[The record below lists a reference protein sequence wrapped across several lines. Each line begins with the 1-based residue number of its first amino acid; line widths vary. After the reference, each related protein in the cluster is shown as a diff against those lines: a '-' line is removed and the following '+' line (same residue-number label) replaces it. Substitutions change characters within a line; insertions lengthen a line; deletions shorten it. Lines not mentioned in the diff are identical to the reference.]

1 MSEVWRGL
9 MLRIP
14 CPKCHKIIYASE
26 VETFHPCP
34 YCGFI
39 FSGKYGP
46 EKRREKRT
54 PQKSS
59 FLFSFQGES
68 LEASTTDLSKNG
80 IGIQISGKPSIS
92 EGDVLKLPISDASVD
107 AKIMWVKKDP
117 DKSLAGLQKIN

>member
-1 MSEVWRGL
+1 
-9 MLRIP
+9 
-14 CPKCHKIIYASE
+14 
-26 VETFHPCP
+26 
-34 YCGFI
+34 
-39 FSGKYGP
+39 
-46 EKRREKRT
+46 
-54 PQKSS
+54 
-59 FLFSFQGES
+59 